1 DLSGL
6 IGWLKANPDK
16 VTLGTAGVGSPPH
29 IGGIFFQTMTGTRA
43 QLVSYRGAA
52 PAMQDLVAG
61 QIDMM
66 ISDTT
71 TALPQVRAGTI
82 KAYAVAAQSRLPA
95 APDLPT
101 ADEAGLSGFYIST
114 WNALFAP
121 KGTPKNVIA
130 KLNAAAVGA

>member
-82 KAYAVAAQSRLPA
+82 KAYAVAAQSRLQA
-95 APDLPT
+95 APDISS
-101 ADEAGLSGFYIST
+101 ADEDSLSRLSLWT
-114 WNALFAP
+114 WHVLSCP
-121 KGTPKNVIA
+121 WCRLLTLIY
-130 KLNAAAVGA
+130 